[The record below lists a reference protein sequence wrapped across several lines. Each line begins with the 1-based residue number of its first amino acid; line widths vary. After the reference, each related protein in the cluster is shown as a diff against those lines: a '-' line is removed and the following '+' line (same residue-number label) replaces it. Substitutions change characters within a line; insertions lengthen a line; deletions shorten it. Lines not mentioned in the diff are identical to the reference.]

1 MGILNNKL
9 VGVLI
14 YNDEIIEA
22 IMCEEIST
30 DISDLV
36 EVQWFQWCIWLG
48 QGIAV
53 VFITQ
58 CVNGCDGN
66 GYTLAEDSGLLCVVV
81 DVTPHWAETS
91 SQDVVM
97 E

>member
-1 MGILNNKL
+1 MYAIYQLFGTIMGILNNKL

-36 EVQWFQWCIWLG
+36 EV
-48 QGIAV
+48 
-53 VFITQ
+53 
-58 CVNGCDGN
+58 
-66 GYTLAEDSGLLCVVV
+66 
-81 DVTPHWAETS
+81 
-91 SQDVVM
+91 
-97 E
+97 

>member
-14 YNDEIIEA
+14 YNDKIIEA

-36 EVQWFQWCIWLG
+36 DWK
-48 QGIAV
+48 
-53 VFITQ
+53 
-58 CVNGCDGN
+58 
-66 GYTLAEDSGLLCVVV
+66 YSGFGGAFGWDRALRLYSLHSV
-81 DVTPHWAETS
+81 
-91 SQDVVM
+91 
-97 E
+97 